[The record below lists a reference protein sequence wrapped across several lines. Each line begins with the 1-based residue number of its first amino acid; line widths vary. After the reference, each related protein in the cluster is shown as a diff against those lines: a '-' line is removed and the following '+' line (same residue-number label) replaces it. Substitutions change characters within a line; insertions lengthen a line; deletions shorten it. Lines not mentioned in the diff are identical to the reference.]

1 MNIVQLNEFEK
12 ARSGVTRQE
21 AVGLLRECREVAFRQ
36 LSAALVRM
44 LGKVD
49 DTLFEWAEKSQQKP
63 DQNLYFD
70 AMRAVRLKRASI
82 EIAFKTQLVE
92 GFNREI
98 RKESDTANESVRAE
112 QMTLVDDDGLEESLA
127 VKNMVTKIELECK
140 QELHHL
146 NRRVGV
152 LLNDPELTRAKN
164 PIGPEIIC
172 NAFREAC
179 SDLDSGIKVKLLVMK
194 LFDRHVVDEEIKAL
208 YCEINRLL
216 IEKGVLPELR
226 HDIKRVPRGH
236 AAAAAGRDGEQVEE
250 QDEDLYATLQ
260 KLMLRG
266 APAGRAASAAVIGSL
281 INQLTGLQQGR
292 RDSLQG
298 TFASLDENALAS
310 GTVNVIHDLRTSGAV
325 GDLGAAEGMIIDVIA
340 MLFDY
345 VFDDVDIPPTMKAL
359 IGRLQI
365 PMLKVGMLDKTFFSR
380 RSHPAR
386 RLLNALAQASV
397 GWNANTDQA
406 LHDEVVSVVERVLTG
421 FDQDIGLFAALL
433 EEFEEFLAGEK
444 QKAAHLEEQSA
455 RLVSGTERLRM
466 AKQRVRIEVERRN
479 RSELPKFVRHF
490 LVSYWQNLLLVT
502 LVKEG
507 EDSVAWKRGLTAMDN
522 LVWSLQPKA
531 TVLER
536 DRLVKLLPS
545 LLRVLREGM
554 ELISMR
560 EAEFQSFLEQLANH
574 HADIVNA
581 VPRSGKAAN
590 DADDVPMIDNDPLA
604 YSEGDEPVVEDR
616 TIMTATIHHL
626 VVSGALQADEAD
638 IDQEDEA
645 PVDEVEDEYFVQARE
660 LKQGTW
666 VEFSQEDGSAVR
678 AKLTWVSPVTG
689 VYLFTNRQGLK
700 AADKTLQGLAA
711 ELRRGGARVLD
722 DAPLFE
728 RAVSSVID
736 GLRKTGTSN

>member
-12 ARSGVTRQE
+12 ARTGVTRQE
-21 AVGLLRECREVAFRQ
+21 AVGLLRECREVAFRR
-36 LSAALVRM
+36 LSAAMTRM
-44 LGKVD
+44 LSKVD

-98 RKESDTANESVRAE
+98 RKESDTANDSLLAE

-127 VKNMVTKIELECK
+127 VKNMVTKIEVDCK

-152 LLNDPELTRAKN
+152 LLSDPELTRAKN
-164 PIGPEIIC
+164 PIGPDVIC
-172 NAFREAC
+172 GAFQEAC
-179 SDLDSGIKVKLLVMK
+179 ADLDSGIKVKLLVMK
-194 LFDRHVVDEEIKAL
+194 LFDRHVVDEEIKSL
-208 YCEINRLL
+208 YREINHLL
-216 IEKGVLPELR
+216 IEKGVLPQLR
-226 HDIKRVPRGH
+226 HDIKRAPGGNGTVDTTDTGDDDER
-236 AAAAAGRDGEQVEE
+236 
-250 QDEDLYATLQ
+250 DEDLYATLQ

-266 APAGRAASAAVIGSL
+266 APVGNAASAAVIGTL
-281 INQLTGLQQGR
+281 VNQLTHLQRGR
-292 RDSLQG
+292 LGAADG
-298 TFASLDENALAS
+298 TLAALDKNALMS
-310 GTVNVIHDLRTSGAV
+310 GTVNIIHDIKTSSAIGE
-325 GDLGAAEGMIIDVIA
+325 LGAADGMVIDVIA

-380 RSHPAR
+380 RAHPAR
-386 RLLNALAQASV
+386 KLLNALAQASV
-397 GWNANTDQA
+397 GWNADTDQA
-406 LHDEVVSVVERVLTG
+406 LHAEVESVVQRVLEG
-421 FDQDIGLFAALL
+421 FDQDIGLFSGLL
-433 EEFEEFLAGEK
+433 EEFEAFLAKET
-444 QKAAHLEEQSA
+444 QRAAHLEEQSA
-455 RLVSGTERLRM
+455 RLVRGTERLRL
-466 AKQRVRIEVERRN
+466 AKQRVRIEIERRN
-479 RSELPKFVRHF
+479 RSSLPTFVRHF

-507 EDSVAWKRGLTAMDN
+507 EDSIAWKRSLTAMDN
-522 LVWSLQPKA
+522 LVWSLQTKA

-545 LLRVLREGM
+545 LLRVLRDGM

-560 EAEFQSFLEQLANH
+560 EADFQSFLEQLANC
-574 HADIVNA
+574 HAGIVNA

-590 DADDVPMIDNDPLA
+590 DADEVPMMAADPLA
-604 YSEGDEPVVEDR
+604 YSGDDEPVVEDKA
-616 TIMTATIHHL
+616 IMTATIHQL
-626 VVSGALQADEAD
+626 IVSGDLQVEETAIVDDET
-638 IDQEDEA
+638 
-645 PVDEVEDEYFVQARE
+645 PLDEVEDEHLVQARE
-660 LKQGTW
+660 LRQGAW
-666 VEFSQEDGSAVR
+666 VEFNQDDGNTVR

-711 ELRRGGARVLD
+711 ELRRGTARILD

-728 RAVSSVID
+728 RAVSSVIE
-736 GLRKTGTSN
+736 GLRKTGTSH

>member
-1 MNIVQLNEFEK
+1 MNIVQLSEFEK
-12 ARSGVTRQE
+12 ARTGVSRQE
-21 AVGLLRECREVAFRQ
+21 AVGLLRECREVAFRR
-36 LSAALVRM
+36 LSAAMTRM

-70 AMRAVRLKRASI
+70 AMRAVRLKRASM

-98 RKESDTANESVRAE
+98 RKETDSGSESLLAE

-127 VKNMVTKIELECK
+127 VKNMVNKIEVECK

-172 NAFREAC
+172 GAFREAC
-179 SDLDSGIKVKLLVMK
+179 ADLDSGIKVKLIVMK
-194 LFDRHVVDEEIKAL
+194 LFDRHVVDEEIQSL
-208 YCEINRLL
+208 YHEINRLL
-216 IEKGVLPELR
+216 IDRGVLSDLR
-226 HDIKRVPRGH
+226 HDVKRVPGNAKGPH
-236 AAAAAGRDGEQVEE
+236 TPDADSEDG
-250 QDEDLYATLQ
+250 DEDLYATLQ

-266 APAGRAASAAVIGSL
+266 VPAGGMASAAVIGTLVS
-281 INQLTGLQQGR
+281 QLTQLQQGR
-292 RDSLQG
+292 AAAAGGSLA
-298 TFASLDENALAS
+298 TLDQNALKS
-310 GTVNVIHDLRTSGAV
+310 GTVNIIHDIKTSGAM
-325 GDLGAAEGMIIDVIA
+325 GDLGATDGMVIDVIA

-386 RLLNALAQASV
+386 KLLNALAQASV
-397 GWNANTDQA
+397 GWNARTDQA
-406 LHDEVVSVVERVLTG
+406 LHDKIASVVQRVLDG
-421 FDQDIGLFAALL
+421 FEQDIGLFATLID
-433 EEFEEFLAGEK
+433 EFEAFLAAEK
-444 QKAAHLEEQSA
+444 ERAAHLEEQSA
-455 RLVSGTERLRM
+455 GLVRGTERLRQ

-479 RSELPKFVRHF
+479 RSLLPTFVRHF

-502 LVKEG
+502 FVKEG
-507 EDSVAWKRGLTAMDN
+507 EDSIAWKRSLTAMDN

-545 LLRVLREGM
+545 LLRVLRDGM
-554 ELISMR
+554 QLISMR
-560 EAEFQSFLEQLANH
+560 EADFQSFLGQLAH
-574 HADIVNA
+574 CHAGIVNA
-581 VPRSGKAAN
+581 VPRSGNAAN
-590 DADDVPMIDNDPLA
+590 DADEVPIMAADPLA
-604 YSEGDEPVVEDR
+604 YAGGDEPVVEDKA
-616 TIMTATIHHL
+616 IMTATIHQL
-626 VVSGALQADEAD
+626 VVSGDIQVEETAIEDDETPL
-638 IDQEDEA
+638 DQ
-645 PVDEVEDEYFVQARE
+645 VEDEYLVQARD
-660 LKQGTW
+660 LKQGGW

-700 AADKTLQGLAA
+700 TADKTLQGLAA
-711 ELRRGGARVLD
+711 ELRSGTARLLD

-736 GLRKTGTSN
+736 GLRRTGTSN

>member
-12 ARSGVTRQE
+12 ARTGVTRQE
-21 AVGLLRECREVAFRQ
+21 AVGLLRECREVAFCR
-36 LSAALVRM
+36 LSAAMTRM
-44 LGKVD
+44 LAKVD

-70 AMRAVRLKRASI
+70 AMRAVRLKRASM

-98 RKESDTANESVRAE
+98 RKESDSSSESLLAE
-112 QMTLVDDDGLEESLA
+112 QMTLVDDDGLEEGLA
-127 VKNMVTKIELECK
+127 VENMVNKVEVECK

-152 LLNDPELTRAKN
+152 LLNDPDLTRAKN

-172 NAFREAC
+172 GAFREAC
-179 SDLDSGIKVKLLVMK
+179 ADLDSGIKVKLIVMK
-194 LFDRHVVDEEIKAL
+194 LFDRHVVDEEIKSL
-208 YCEINRLL
+208 YHEINRLL
-216 IEKGVLPELR
+216 IDRGILSDLR
-226 HDIKRVPRGH
+226 YDVKRVPGN
-236 AAAAAGRDGEQVEE
+236 AKGPNTPDADSEE
-250 QDEDLYATLQ
+250 GDEDLYATLQ

-266 APAGRAASAAVIGSL
+266 APAGGMASAAVIGTL
-281 INQLTGLQQGR
+281 VGQLTQLQQGR
-292 RDSLQG
+292 ADAAGGSLA
-298 TFASLDENALAS
+298 TLDQNALTS
-310 GTVNVIHDLRTSGAV
+310 GTVNIIHDIKTSGAM
-325 GDLGAAEGMIIDVIA
+325 GDLGATDGMVIDVIA

-386 RLLNALAQASV
+386 KLLNALAHASV
-397 GWNANTDQA
+397 GWNARTDQA
-406 LHDEVVSVVERVLTG
+406 LHDKIASVVQRVLDG
-421 FDQDIGLFAALL
+421 FEQDIELFSVLID
-433 EEFEEFLAGEK
+433 EFEAFLAAEK
-444 QKAAHLEEQSA
+444 ERAAHREEQSA
-455 RLVSGTERLRM
+455 GLVRGTERLRL

-479 RSELPKFVRHF
+479 RGMLPTFARHF

-502 LVKEG
+502 FVKEG
-507 EDSVAWKRGLTAMDN
+507 EDSVAWKRSLTAMDN

-545 LLRVLREGM
+545 LLRVLRDGM
-554 ELISMR
+554 QLISMR
-560 EAEFQSFLEQLANH
+560 DADFQSFLGQLAEC
-574 HADIVNA
+574 HAGIVNA
-581 VPRSGKAAN
+581 VPRSGHAAN
-590 DADDVPMIDNDPLA
+590 DADEVPIMAAHPLA
-604 YSEGDEPVVEDR
+604 YAGGDEPVVEDKA
-616 TIMTATIHHL
+616 IMTATIHQL
-626 VVSGALQADEAD
+626 VVSGDLQAEETAIEDDETPF
-638 IDQEDEA
+638 DEI
-645 PVDEVEDEYFVQARE
+645 EDEYLVQARD
-660 LKQGTW
+660 LKQGGW
-666 VEFSQEDGSAVR
+666 VEFNQEDGTAVR

-700 AADKTLQGLAA
+700 TADKTLQGLAA
-711 ELRRGGARVLD
+711 ELRNGTARLLD